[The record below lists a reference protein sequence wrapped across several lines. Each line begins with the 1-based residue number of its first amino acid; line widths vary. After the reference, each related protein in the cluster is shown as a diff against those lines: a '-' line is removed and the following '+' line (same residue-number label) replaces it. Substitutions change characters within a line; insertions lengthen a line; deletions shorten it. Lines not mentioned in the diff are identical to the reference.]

1 MSEKNTDNSALQTP
15 APIDMADGIPDRDAV
30 VKRWKIAAMA
40 IVYLAWTAFLVYC
53 QIVGS

>member
-40 IVYLAWTAFLVYC
+40 IVYLA
-53 QIVGS
+53 